1 MVKQNA
7 TTNPRR
13 GEESLRDLLHALKSG
28 DRQTARAKARSLQ
41 PLDLALHI
49 VLTAKTAVSAEE
61 IVDRVVY
68 GISPAYRR
76 RLVEQVRE
84 MLLAARD
91 AQQAVT

>member
-1 MVKQNA
+1 MVTQNA
-7 TTNPRR
+7 TTDPRR
-13 GEESLRDLLHALKSG
+13 GELFRDLLHALKSG
-28 DRQTARAKARSLQ
+28 DRQAAYAKARSLP
-41 PLDLALHI
+41 PLGLALHV
-49 VLTAKTAVSAEE
+49 VLTAKTAISAEE
-61 IVDRVVY
+61 VVDRVVH